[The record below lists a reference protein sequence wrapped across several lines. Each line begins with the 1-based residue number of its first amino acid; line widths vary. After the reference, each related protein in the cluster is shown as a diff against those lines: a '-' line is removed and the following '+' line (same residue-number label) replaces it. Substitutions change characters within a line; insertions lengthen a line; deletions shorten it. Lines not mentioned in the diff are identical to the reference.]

1 MTNVGRVSAPYAFRY
16 LLRTAGIEPV
26 RLPPRSPN
34 MNAYMER
41 FVRSIKHECTDQL
54 MLFSERSLSLVV
66 SEFIEFYNRERFHQ
80 GMGNQLLTEPAPG
93 TTDDGEVAR
102 RERLGG
108 LLMYYYRKA
117 A

>member
-1 MTNVGRVSAPYAFRY
+1 
-16 LLRTAGIEPV
+16 
-26 RLPPRSPN
+26 

-41 FVRSIKHECTDQL
+41 FVKSIKEECTDQL
-54 MLFSERSLSLVV
+54 ILFSERSLHRVI
-66 SEFIEFYNRERFHQ
+66 SEYLEFYNRERFHQ
-80 GMGNQLLTEPAPG
+80 GLGNQLLRESDPS

-108 LLMYYYRKA
+108 LLKYYYRNA